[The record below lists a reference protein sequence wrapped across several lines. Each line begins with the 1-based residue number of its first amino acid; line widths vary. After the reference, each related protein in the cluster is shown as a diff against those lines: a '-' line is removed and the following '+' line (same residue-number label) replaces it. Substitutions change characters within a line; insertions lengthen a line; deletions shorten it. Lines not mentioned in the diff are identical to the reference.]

1 MRESKMDVNKKTLK
15 KSLTFF
21 IPAVIIAGAVLYYVY
36 ILTPKNSVE
45 MYQELR
51 FADSFDEVQSLS
63 VEGYEEYFSEEEFNY
78 IQENRVNRVGQF
90 TLFEYNSKSYVIMT
104 SPGTERLE
112 VLSVN
117 ELPEEI
123 REFFLELPK

>member
-1 MRESKMDVNKKTLK
+1 MDVNKKTLK

>member
-1 MRESKMDVNKKTLK
+1 MDVYKKKTLR

-21 IPAVIIAGAVLYYVY
+21 IPAVIVAGALLYYVY
-36 ILTPKNSVE
+36 LFTPKNSVE

-51 FADSFDEVQSLS
+51 FADSFEEVQSLS
-63 VEGYEEYFSEEEFNY
+63 VEGYEDYFSEEEFNY
-78 IQENRVNRVGQF
+78 IQDNKVNRVGQF
-90 TLFEYNSKSYVIMT
+90 TLFEYNSKSYLIMT